1 MGASLS
7 VKDLISLNVSCAGTL
22 IELKF
27 CILIFEWVT
36 NKRKC
41 SLQYSVISV
50 ELWFIASI

>member
-7 VKDLISLNVSCAGTL
+7 VKDLIGLNVSCAGTL

-50 ELWFIASI
+50 ELCFIASI